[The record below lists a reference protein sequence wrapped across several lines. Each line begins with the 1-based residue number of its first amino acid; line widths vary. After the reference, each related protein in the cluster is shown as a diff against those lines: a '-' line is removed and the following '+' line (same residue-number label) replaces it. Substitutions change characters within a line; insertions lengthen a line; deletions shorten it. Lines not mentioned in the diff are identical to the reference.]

1 MTVNGRWRDAGD
13 ADDRSSLQE
22 RPSSRKKGA
31 TSLPWSPYETAA
43 APPRLLRHQLVAS
56 RTTEIFAT
64 VQSKGWTS
72 VGQKQEMANAAPLA
86 SNYFYAPGLFRSR
99 KYWSCHLC
107 SDKILQFRSH
117 CLESCNG
124 GRNPTSPV
132 RPSTQPLPLTQLS
145 PAMPAAA
152 AALPTTAI
160 NFSVLLKPRT
170 WNIAKRGCVALPMQ
184 KWPI

>member
-1 MTVNGRWRDAGD
+1 MLVMPMIDPAFRSAPAAERKAPRVCHGLPTKPPRHHRGFFGISWSPHARRKYLL
-13 ADDRSSLQE
+13 RSSQ
-22 RPSSRKKGA
+22 RDGQ
-31 TSLPWSPYETAA
+31 
-43 APPRLLRHQLVAS
+43 QLAK
-56 RTTEIFAT
+56 
-64 VQSKGWTS
+64 SK
-72 VGQKQEMANAAPLA
+72 MANAAPLA

-132 RPSTQPLPLTQLS
+132 RPSTQPLPPTQLS

-152 AALPTTAI
+152 AALPTTAVK
-160 NFSVLLKPRT
+160 FSVLLKPRT
-170 WNIAKRGCVALPMQ
+170 WNIAKRGCVALPMP